1 MSQRFGL
8 NNIQYTIY
16 SLLIRIVMGG
26 KITSIYTEFQKE
38 LKLNQ
43 DTIDFAQRL
52 HENLVDKNPFKY
64 ESPYLIVAICIFTV
78 CRTAEQ
84 PKTLKEIAKVSH
96 IKEEDL
102 RKCYEMVFEEIEA
115 SLKRL

>member
-1 MSQRFGL
+1 MDE
-8 NNIQYTIY
+8 
-16 SLLIRIVMGG
+16 
-26 KITSIYTEFQKE
+26 KIISIYKEFQKE
-38 LKLNQ
+38 LEINQ

-52 HENLVDKNPFKY
+52 HEDLVDKNPFKY

-78 CRTAEQ
+78 SRISEP

-96 IKEEDL
+96 IKEDDL
-102 RKCYEMVFEEIEA
+102 RKCYDMVFEEIEA

>member
-1 MSQRFGL
+1 MD
-8 NNIQYTIY
+8 
-16 SLLIRIVMGG
+16 G

-52 HENLVDKNPFKY
+52 HEELIEENPFKY

-78 CRTAEQ
+78 SRISES
-84 PKTLKEIAKVSH
+84 PKTLKEIAEVSH
-96 IKEEDL
+96 IKEGDL
-102 RKCYEMVFEEIEA
+102 RKCYDIVFEQIEA